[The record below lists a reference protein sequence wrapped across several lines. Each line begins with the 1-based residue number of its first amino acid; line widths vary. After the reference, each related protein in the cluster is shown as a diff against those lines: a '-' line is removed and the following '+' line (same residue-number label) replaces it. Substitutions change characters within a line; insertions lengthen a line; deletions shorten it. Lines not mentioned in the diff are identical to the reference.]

1 MSRDTEERVS
11 RRTRAPARERP
22 KRRRPQNAPERPI
35 RIAVCGAGS
44 ASSLLLRVAE
54 DVGREIAQANA
65 VLVCGGL
72 GGVMEAAAKGAH
84 TAGGM
89 TIGVL
94 PGTSAVDANPWIVLP
109 LPTGMGEARNALV
122 VRFAD
127 AAIAVGGEWG
137 TLSEIALGVKMGVP
151 VVILGPSLA
160 DGLELEIA
168 KDAADA
174 VRRALRH
181 ARQARGWP

>member
-1 MSRDTEERVS
+1 MTPEERSTRRKSVTPRERS
-11 RRTRAPARERP
+11 RRRQ
-22 KRRRPQNAPERPI
+22 RPQDAPDRPI
-35 RIAVCGAGS
+35 RIAVCGAGD
-44 ASSLLLRVAE
+44 ANASLLEQAE
-54 DVGREIAQANA
+54 EVGREIAHQGC
-65 VLVCGGL
+65 VLICGGL
-72 GGVMEAAAKGAH
+72 GGVMEAAAMGAH
-84 TAGGM
+84 EGGGV

-94 PGTSAVDANPWIVLP
+94 PGADAGDANPWIRVP

-137 TLSEIALGVKMGVP
+137 TLSEIALAMKIGVP
-151 VVILGPSLA
+151 VVLLAPSLA
-160 DGLELEIA
+160 EGLEIEIA
-168 KDAADA
+168 TDPADA